1 MVVSLWLPLLGAL
14 VHPIARAP
22 RARVIATASAAAA
35 PPAIGEPLQVWI
47 DCGEEDGSVWADAT
61 VRSVDET
68 SNEFTVWI
76 TEWDSLPEDDPAY
89 EPAYEEGPYNAVG
102 DDEWRRPA
110 AADDSELDDSE
121 PDAPVADVP
130 VPHGAVIFDAAK
142 HVVYDYDAEAGA
154 VEGIAAAAGALE
166 RPAGMD
172 NDDKSRWAALNGAVE
187 TLYRASAD
195 SPAPPVAE
203 DPRLCGDWECVGCT
217 SSELAERRG
226 LTGLGSAPF
235 TKLGGLFFSYQP
247 SGQVVAREVL
257 EFFGNPVILN
267 ELRGAFGFNGDGTAM
282 QEKYLEADLAGQK
295 ESQAFQGATATLVDC
310 RISADGAVRIGR
322 SAGGVLVFKK
332 LVPGQLNE
340 YLKAKRLP
348 ISGGTY
354 LGNPEW
360 AGPVA

>member
-1 MVVSLWLPLLGAL
+1 M
-14 VHPIARAP
+14 
-22 RARVIATASAAAA
+22 
-35 PPAIGEPLQVWI
+35 
-47 DCGEEDGSVWADAT
+47 WADAT

-247 SGQVVAREVL
+247 SCESGPPP
-257 EFFGNPVILN
+257 NP
-267 ELRGAFGFNGDGTAM
+267 GTASCGISKGDRS
-282 QEKYLEADLAGQK
+282 ELIPCSLLAHQQMGGGTGGGK
-295 ESQAFQGATATLVDC
+295 GRDTRRGRWDDGLRLRLVCDDGFVACGDALSGSLGATPNLD
-310 RISADGAVRIGR
+310 SD
-322 SAGGVLVFKK
+322 
-332 LVPGQLNE
+332 
-340 YLKAKRLP
+340 
-348 ISGGTY
+348 
-354 LGNPEW
+354 
-360 AGPVA
+360 